1 LLSSSLLL
9 AVLLLFSAAVTQA
22 RGGAPELDSLSAS
35 DPINEGLAW
44 DFCGPRPPS
53 LGPAALRPEPD
64 DETVLTLDADAAD
77 YDQDEDVVRLRGRI
91 EAERGSQ
98 RIEAEELL
106 YDRRTGD
113 MTVTGEIFLQR
124 PGARIAGERARLNV
138 DKEKGQISNV
148 RYRLTGKINAL
159 GTAERAEVVSRDLT
173 RYSRIAY
180 STCPPGRRD
189 WSLFA
194 EELELDQETG
204 QGVARNAW
212 LRVGS
217 APVLYTPYLR
227 FPIDDRRQSGFLVP
241 SVGSSTETGFDIT
254 TPYYF
259 NISPA
264 LDATFSPRY
273 MSKRGLLLGGE
284 VRYLT
289 PRQRGE
295 FYGEILPDDRKSEDQ
310 STRGILRFE
319 QSGRFGGRW
328 STNLDLN
335 LVSDDQYFED
345 FGNRLEVTSIRNI
358 ERRGDL
364 RYLGDGWSFLTRA
377 QSFQTVDE
385 TLPASSR
392 PYDRLPQALLQIE
405 PLRFASGVELGGDA
419 EYVYFDHSVKVEGY
433 RFAVAP
439 YLRWPLR
446 RSYGHLIP
454 EVRFHGAGYGLS
466 RQAEGSSSSP
476 SYALPSLS
484 VDGQLVFE
492 RSIDWLGAPALQTLE
507 PRLFYLL
514 TPFEDQDD
522 NPVFDTT
529 ELDFSFSSL
538 FRENRFTGRDR
549 IGDANQL
556 TVGLSSRTL
565 AQQTGDQLLRVSLG
579 QILYFDDPK
588 VQIGSDVESD
598 RNSAIAG
605 ELAAQLLKGL
615 TARASFQWDP
625 SPGEEEDSWEKRV
638 LQLRYRE
645 GEDRLIN
652 ASYLYNFGATEDT
665 RYEDTDLSFR
675 WPIGRQVDVVG
686 RWLYSLLY
694 GETME
699 ALGGLEYGRCCWRV
713 RLVGRHVKNRL
724 DSSGNTSVMVQLELA
739 GLGRFG
745 HKIDNLLERSIY
757 GYHSD

>member
-1 LLSSSLLL
+1 
-9 AVLLLFSAAVTQA
+9 
-22 RGGAPELDSLSAS
+22 
-35 DPINEGLAW
+35 
-44 DFCGPRPPS
+44 
-53 LGPAALRPEPD
+53 
-64 DETVLTLDADAAD
+64 
-77 YDQDEDVVRLRGRI
+77 
-91 EAERGSQ
+91 
-98 RIEAEELL
+98 
-106 YDRRTGD
+106 
-113 MTVTGEIFLQR
+113 
-124 PGARIAGERARLNV
+124 
-138 DKEKGQISNV
+138 
-148 RYRLTGKINAL
+148 
-159 GTAERAEVVSRDLT
+159 
-173 RYSRIAY
+173 
-180 STCPPGRRD
+180 
-189 WSLFA
+189 
-194 EELELDQETG
+194 
-204 QGVARNAW
+204 
-212 LRVGS
+212 
-217 APVLYTPYLR
+217 
-227 FPIDDRRQSGFLVP
+227 
-241 SVGSSTETGFDIT
+241 
-254 TPYYF
+254 
-259 NISPA
+259 
-264 LDATFSPRY
+264 